1 MKLLLLVASLWAID
15 VAAPQLA
22 GSMNQVIDER
32 QSCSGPLITGTPTSW
47 WRAQIKHNGTT
58 PYSSDSTFQY
68 YRTAV
73 QYGADSTGVRDSSDA
88 LNSAINAWNRTG
100 NTVTTRPAYIYV
112 PPGRYMIKKPIQMLV
127 STFLVGDP
135 LDLPTLVADP
145 ALGTKPVI
153 NGYDAHQGEGSADKN
168 FYMAIR
174 NLQIDMTGIDA
185 SVNATAIDW
194 SVSQGCSFDNIHIT
208 MPKLSSNHRGVTMNQ
223 GGSGILISH
232 STFTG
237 GAIGLELSNQQYM
250 LEDLQFSNCDVGIYI
265 QRSFVTTIQGCK
277 FVDCRYG
284 VDMGRNGS
292 AGAVSVVDSSIEGCD
307 VGINA
312 FVSGAGGGSLVLD
325 NVSVQDSQHGDNLNV
340 VRSSATGDIL
350 LRGSVPINQTWVM
363 GNTKPDGYQS
373 GKMYPVARPPE
384 LVRSGGDYFTM
395 PMPQYEEYDIS
406 QFISVTG
413 DPQFRVYGDNSH
425 DDGPA
430 INAILAKAAGC
441 KIVFFPQGIYQTKET
456 IYVPPGSRIVGE
468 VLSVISG
475 AGSKFGDAENPQP
488 IVKIGNTGEQGV
500 AQINDIV
507 FSTADVLSGAILVQV
522 NMASDSPGD
531 VGLWNCVLRVGGS
544 IDTLVNS
551 NCQNPDPVGCKAAF
565 ALLHI
570 TKTASSYLEGVWG
583 WVADHGLDDD
593 KLTQNIAVGR
603 GVLIESTSPTWLIGT
618 SFEHCVLYQY
628 SLNQASN
635 VYIGLQQTES
645 PYWQGKGTPQR
656 APGPWTAN
664 KAYGDPTFDN
674 CARQAES
681 GNDQCYRAWAHYM
694 SNSSNV
700 VIHGSAMWV
709 FFNQMNNNK
718 WQDAG
723 CDSTGGICQLNMAY
737 ASDVESMSWYSL
749 SSKSAANLVYDTA
762 ASGGTA
768 TVTAQDDNQGSWGG
782 VVAAYLR
789 DSGKRVHGDGDGD
802 GQDKSVASGLARGSK
817 TAMLMGGGLGV
828 VLLIL

>member
-1 MKLLLLVASLWAID
+1 MKLVHLLAALWAIK
-15 VAAPQLA
+15 VAAHQLA
-22 GSMNQVIDER
+22 SGVDQVVHER
-32 QSCSGPLITGTPTSW
+32 QSCSGPIVTGTPATW

-73 QYGADSTGVRDSSDA
+73 QYGADNTGAKDSSDA
-88 LNSAINAWNRTG
+88 FNSAINAWNRTG

-112 PPGRYMIKKPIQMLV
+112 PPGRYLIKKPIQMLV

-153 NGYDAHQGEGSADKN
+153 NGYDAYQGEGSANKN

-174 NLQIDMTGIDA
+174 NLQIDTTGIDVR
-185 SVNATAIDW
+185 VNATAIDW

-208 MPKLSSNHRGVTMNQ
+208 MPKLPSNHKGVTMNQ

-250 LEDLQFSNCDVGIYI
+250 LKDLQFSSCDVGVYFK
-265 QRSFVTTIQGCK
+265 RSFVTTIQDCK

-292 AGAVSVVDSSIEGCD
+292 AGAVSIVDSSIEGCD

-325 NVSVQDSQHGDNLNV
+325 NVSVQDGQHDNNSNV

-363 GNTKPDGYQS
+363 GNANPDGYQS
-373 GKMYPVARPPE
+373 GKMYPAARPPE
-384 LVRSGGDYFTM
+384 LVRSGGDYFTIV
-395 PMPQYEEYDIS
+395 MPQYEEYDIS
-406 QFISVTG
+406 QFISVMG
-413 DPQFRVYGDNSH
+413 DPQFKVYGDNSH

-430 INAILAKAAGC
+430 INAILAKYAGC

-475 AGSKFGDAENPQP
+475 AGSNFADAASPQP
-488 IVKIGNTGEQGV
+488 IVKIGNAGEKGV
-500 AQINDIV
+500 ARISDML
-507 FSTADVLSGAILVQV
+507 FSTAELLPGAILVQV
-522 NMASDSPGD
+522 NMAGDSPGD

-544 IDTLVNS
+544 IDTLVNTD
-551 NCQNPDPVGCKAAF
+551 CQNPDAAGCKAAF

-570 TKTASSYLEGVWG
+570 TKTASAYLENVWG

-603 GVLIESTSPTWLIGT
+603 GVLIESTSPTWLVGT

-656 APGPWTAN
+656 APSPWVVN
-664 KAYGDPTFDN
+664 QAYGDPTFDN
-674 CARQAES
+674 CASQGES
-681 GNDQCYRAWAHYM
+681 SNDQCYRAWAHHM
-694 SNSSNV
+694 SNSSNM

-709 FFNQMNNNK
+709 FFNEMNDNK

-723 CDSTGGICQLNMAY
+723 CDSTGGVCQSNMAY
-737 ASDVESMSWYSL
+737 VGDVESMSWYSL

-762 ASGGTA
+762 VGGGTA
-768 TVTAQDDNQGSWGG
+768 TITAQDDNQGSWGG
-782 VVAAYLR
+782 VIAAYLR
-789 DSGKRVHGDGDGD
+789 DSGKRVHSD
-802 GQDKSVASGLARGSK
+802 GQDKSMASGLAGGSN
-817 TAMLMGGGLGV
+817 TVLLMGGGLV
-828 VLLIL
+828 VFLLIL